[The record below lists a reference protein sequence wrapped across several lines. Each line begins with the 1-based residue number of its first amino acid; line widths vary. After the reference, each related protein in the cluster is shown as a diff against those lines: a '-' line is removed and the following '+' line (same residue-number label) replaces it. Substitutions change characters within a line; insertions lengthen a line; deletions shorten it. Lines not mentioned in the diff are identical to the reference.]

1 MKRLALAFPWI
12 VLAGVAVAI
21 VWDQLRPRETPPQ
34 TASIARDPICHMDVR
49 PAASFALEHDGVAYY
64 FCTETCRETFAA
76 APVAAPP
83 RDTHTMRGIPAW
95 MYQAAV
101 AVVLVLSFG
110 LFGLL
115 PAGVTEARRTLPIGR
130 LLRWPPLRTIASAV
144 TAAIFLLIVAAG
156 LFGNQNPAMN
166 IAPLLTW
173 TIWWAGLI
181 FVVLYAGK
189 AWCTVCPWDA
199 IATWVGRGRG
209 LNLRWPKFMRNIWPA
224 ILLFVLLTWIELGLG
239 ITLIPRATAYV
250 ALGMLALALVSGFI
264 FDRKSFCRYGCLV
277 GRVSGLYALFSS
289 TEVRA
294 DTAACASCKTL
305 DCYRGNARGDGCPTF
320 EFPKTMKLSTYCT
333 MCTECFKTCPHEA
346 MQVRLR
352 PWGTDLVQ
360 EGKPRTDEAVLAI
373 VLLAL
378 TGFHGLTMTPAW
390 GEWNAA
396 LGLPAGLSFG
406 ILMLAILAAPALLF
420 WLLAKLAAIWS
431 RPHSTWTLFVR
442 YAYALLPIALFYH
455 LAHNAE
461 HFLMEG
467 PKVLALASDPFGWGW
482 DLFGTAAT
490 TFPPMVTLGGLWG
503 IQVFF
508 VVLGHLYGLWISDRT
523 TRRLVPDRRRAF
535 LAQLPM
541 LAAMVLFSTF
551 SLWLLHQPMEMR
563 VSAM

>member
-12 VLAGVAVAI
+12 VLVGVAGAV
-21 VWDQLRPRETPPQ
+21 VWDQLRPREGTGQ
-34 TASIARDPICHMDVR
+34 TASIARDPVCHMDVR
-49 PAASFALEHDGVAYY
+49 PATSFPLHHEGVSYY
-64 FCTETCRETFAA
+64 FCTETCRDAFTA
-76 APVAAPP
+76 APVGVPK
-83 RDTHTMRGIPAW
+83 THTMRGIPTW

-101 AVVLVLSFG
+101 AVVLIVSFG

-115 PAGVTEARRTLPIGR
+115 PSGSMEARVTVPIAR

-144 TAAIFLLIVAAG
+144 TVAIFLLIIAAG

-173 TIWWAGLI
+173 TIWWAGLV
-181 FVVLYAGK
+181 FLVLYAGK
-189 AWCTVCPWDA
+189 AWCYVCPWDA
-199 IATWVGRGRG
+199 IASWVGRGRG
-209 LNLRWPKFMRNIWPA
+209 LGLRWPMFMRNIWPA

-250 ALGMLALALVSGFI
+250 ALGMLALAVVSGFL

-277 GRVSGLYALFSS
+277 GRISGLYALFAS

-294 DTAACASCKTL
+294 DTSACASCATM

-333 MCTECFKTCPHEA
+333 MCSECFKSCPHEA
-346 MQVRLR
+346 MSVRLR
-352 PWGTDLVQ
+352 PWGADLVQ
-360 EGKPRTDEAVLAI
+360 EGRPRTDEAILAI
-373 VLLAL
+373 ILLAL

-390 GEWNAA
+390 GEWTAVAPFGA
-396 LGLPAGLSFG
+396 LMIAIMALPA
-406 ILMLAILAAPALLF
+406 ALF
-420 WLLAKLAAIWS
+420 WLLARLSAVWS
-431 RPHSTWTLFVR
+431 RQSTWTLFVR

-467 PKVLALASDPFGWGW
+467 PKALALASDPFGWGW
-482 DLFGTAAT
+482 DLFGTATT

-508 VVLGHLYGLWISDRT
+508 VIVGHLYGLWISERT
-523 TRRLVPDRRRAF
+523 TRRLVPEKRRAF